1 MDFLFISIH
10 LLSFTFL
17 CSLLFQRNSRFIED
31 PLVSRETSLFPLLL
45 SFLTFCLVFLCHRHR
60 LDNGATTSLAL
71 HLAATSKCL
80 TSYRR
85 RLRCRRR
92 SGFAAEMRNQQK
104 PFVWNFC
111 KVLGTVSGT
120 VTGWKCGG
128 KLGALIWKLF
138 PFLLA
143 PFSFCYGLTRPAAV
157 EMRFISVFIYLVRKH
172 TRAKLVPTRRR
183 HFDPPIVCYYQ
194 MCLLRQP
201 CCEAV
206 QHARISDRDLE
217 AGVQ

>member
-1 MDFLFISIH
+1 MDCMDFLFISIH

-85 RLRCRRR
+85 RCRCRRRR
-92 SGFAAEMRNQQK
+92 SGFAAEMRNQQS
-104 PFVWNFC
+104 P
-111 KVLGTVSGT
+111 LSGT
-120 VTGWKCGG
+120 SARFSEQFLALSPGG
-128 KLGALIWKLF
+128 NAVESWAHSFGNFF
-138 PFLLA
+138 PFCSP
-143 PFSFCYGLTRPAAV
+143 PFLFVTA
-157 EMRFISVFIYLVRKH
+157 
-172 TRAKLVPTRRR
+172 
-183 HFDPPIVCYYQ
+183 
-194 MCLLRQP
+194 
-201 CCEAV
+201 
-206 QHARISDRDLE
+206 
-217 AGVQ
+217 